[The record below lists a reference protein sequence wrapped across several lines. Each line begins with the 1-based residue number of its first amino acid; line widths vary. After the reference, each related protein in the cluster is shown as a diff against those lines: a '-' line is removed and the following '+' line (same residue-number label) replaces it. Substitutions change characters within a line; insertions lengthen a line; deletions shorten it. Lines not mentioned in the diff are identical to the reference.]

1 MNQNIK
7 LKIADLD
14 CPDCAAKLEKDI
26 AKVAGV
32 EHVILDFTSLTA
44 RVSYDTSLL
53 DEQKLEHRISQ
64 MGYKAIAEPENEAEE
79 AKEKL
84 PLFKDIF
91 LLISV
96 GSVLAEIILSILKRA
111 EYLQIILALVA
122 IFAAG
127 MFVFRAAFYA
137 LKRFRA
143 DMNLLMSIAVIGAMI
158 IGEWTE
164 GAVAMVLFAV
174 ANYLEG
180 RSVRKAHRAFR
191 SLSEQIP
198 KEIECETDSGPKPV
212 PLKQLKSGDIIHLR
226 PGTTCPTDCEIVE
239 GRAFINQ
246 AAITGESVPVS
257 KGEGDKLLSGSINT
271 DGFLRARVTRPF
283 SDSTLTKIMHMVEEA
298 SSRKSHLASIIDR
311 FAAVYTP
318 VMVVASILVLA
329 IPTIAFGADFR
340 TWFYRALVFLVIS
353 CPCALVI
360 STPVAVICSLT
371 RGARDGI
378 LVKGG
383 VFLER
388 LAKVKA
394 ILFDK
399 TGTLTGGKFGVS
411 AVIPMD
417 SHTPDEIIAAAASI
431 EQYSEHPIALA
442 ISEYAQEKNI
452 RLLETKN
459 FKAFPGEG
467 ARAEINGSLHTIG
480 SHRFFHEH
488 EICDVKLH
496 DKVTEQESKG
506 HSLVLIS
513 KDNVL
518 IGAIALSDTPRAR
531 AKDAIAALKQI
542 GIPESVM
549 LTGDNEKTAGTIA
562 GQLGITEFHS
572 QLLPDEKNR
581 LVAEYRDKY
590 KSVAMVGDGI
600 NDAPALA
607 SADVGIAMGTGG
619 SDLAI
624 EAADVA
630 IIGDNLS
637 MVPKAIKLSR
647 RTLGII
653 KFNIAF
659 ALIIKFAFMVLA
671 GFGLATLWMAVFA
684 DMGTSLIVIFNSL
697 RLLRD
702 QWPRF
707 F

>member
-7 LKIADLD
+7 LKIPDLD

-64 MGYKAIAEPENEAEE
+64 MGYKAITEPEDEVEE
-79 AKEKL
+79 AKESL
-84 PLFKDIF
+84 PLFKDI
-91 LLISV
+91 LLMVSV
-96 GSVLAEIILSILKRA
+96 GAVLAEIILSILKRA
-111 EYLQIILALVA
+111 ESVQIILALTA

-127 MFVFRAAFYA
+127 VFVFRAAFYA

-143 DMNLLMSIAVIGAMI
+143 DMNLLMSIAVIGAMF

-198 KEIECETDSGPKPV
+198 KEIECETDSGTKPV
-212 PLKQLKSGDIIHLR
+212 PLKRLKTGDIIHLR

-246 AAITGESVPVS
+246 SVITGESVPVS

-271 DGFLRARVTRPF
+271 DGFLRARVTKPF

-318 VMVVASILVLA
+318 VMVAASILVLA

-394 ILFDK
+394 VLFDK
-399 TGTLTGGKFGVS
+399 TGTLTGGKFSVS

-459 FKAFPGEG
+459 FKAYPGEG
-467 ARAEINGSLHTIG
+467 AHAEISSNQYTIG

-496 DKVTEQESKG
+496 DKVTDQEAKG

-513 KDNVL
+513 RDDVL
-518 IGAIALSDTPRAR
+518 IGAIALSDTPRTQ
-531 AKDAIAALKQI
+531 AKDAIVALKQI

-562 GQLGITEFHS
+562 GQLGITEFRS
-572 QLLPDEKNR
+572 QLLPDEKNQ

-590 KSVAMVGDGI
+590 ESVAMVGDGI

-659 ALIIKFAFMVLA
+659 ALVIKFAFMILA

-697 RLLRD
+697 RLLRN
-702 QWPRF
+702 Q
-707 F
+707 